1 MLHEMTISALTMDPK
16 SQTPIVV
23 LKRRIGTEDELFIW
37 IGVLEATSIVY
48 ALQDISFERP
58 LTHDLFK
65 NFLDES
71 YCKVSRVEIS
81 DLRENTFY
89 ANIYFTTNEREFC
102 MDARP
107 SDAIA
112 LAVRF
117 NAPIFASDEVLK
129 KIKKEPLSPEMADNS
144 EEGKKW
150 AEYLASLSNDDFGK
164 YKV

>member
-1 MLHEMTISALTMDPK
+1 MLHEMTISALTIDSK

-23 LKRRIGTEDELFIW
+23 LKSREGTDDELLIW

-48 ALQDISFERP
+48 ALKNISFERP

-65 NFLDES
+65 NYIEKNN
-71 YCKVSRVEIS
+71 CKVSKIEIC
-81 DLRENTFY
+81 DLKDNTFF
-89 ANIYFTTNEREFC
+89 AKIYFIVNDKEFY

-117 NAPIFASDEVLK
+117 NAPIYASEEVLK
-129 KIKKEPLSPEMADNS
+129 KVKHEPASGEIADNS

-150 AEYLASLSNDDFGK
+150 AEYLANLSNEDFGK

>member
-1 MLHEMTISALTMDPK
+1 MLHEMTISALTIDAK

-23 LKRRIGTEDELFIW
+23 LKPKAESDDELLIW

-48 ALQDISFERP
+48 ALKNMKFERP

-65 NFLDES
+65 NYIEQNNS
-71 YCKVSRVEIS
+71 QVTKVEVY
-81 DLRENTFY
+81 DLRDNTFF
-89 ANIYFTTNEREFC
+89 AKIYFTMDGKEFY

-107 SDAIA
+107 SDALA

-117 NAPIFASDEVLK
+117 EAPIYASDEVLK
-129 KIKKEPLSPEMADNS
+129 KVKQEPVSGEMADDS
-144 EEGKKW
+144 EEGRKW
-150 AEYLASLSNDDFGK
+150 AEYLASLSNEDFGK